1 VIFGLEE
8 KRVKT
13 ALLVFL
19 SLSFLALSLAHRQH
33 IDFGRE
39 LLAGWILSV
48 TNAFLGYV
56 FLERAFRLQSSMFI
70 FVSLASLTMRF
81 FLMAAA
87 VAVMVMTVVHDIPE
101 FIAGFMA
108 SYVLFM
114 SIEIAWIY
122 KRTARPQSSA
132 VRIG

>member
-1 VIFGLEE
+1 MFGIEE
-8 KRVKT
+8 RRVKT

-33 IDFGRE
+33 MDFGRE

-70 FVSLASLTMRF
+70 FVSLAGLTMRF
-81 FLMAAA
+81 FLMAAS
-87 VAVMVMTVVHDIPE
+87 VAVMVMTVVRDVPE
-101 FIAGFMA
+101 FIAGFMI

-114 SIEIAWIY
+114 TIEITWIY
-122 KRTARPQSSA
+122 RRTAQPRPAA